1 MQASNMRNI
10 CRSLNSAYF
19 HPPVKFIA
27 LKYIIEKRVISQQP
41 ILTILIHQLSF
52 TRELIIRMSH
62 ALVSG
67 LNKQLTGMKGRS
79 ERLID

>member
-1 MQASNMRNI
+1 MQASNMHNL
-10 CRSLNSAYF
+10 CRSFNSAYF

-27 LKYIIEKRVISQQP
+27 LKSVIEQRVISQQP
-41 ILTILIHQLSF
+41 ILKILIHQLTF

-62 ALVSG
+62 APVSG